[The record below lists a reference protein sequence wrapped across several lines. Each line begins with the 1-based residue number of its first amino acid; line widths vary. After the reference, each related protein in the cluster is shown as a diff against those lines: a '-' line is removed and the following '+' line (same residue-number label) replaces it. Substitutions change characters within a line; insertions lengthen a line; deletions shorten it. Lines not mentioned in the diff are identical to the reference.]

1 MKIGD
6 HLCVKIEDWTTEGRG
21 VARSEGRVIFVEG
34 ALPGDVC
41 EVEVRHI
48 KKNFVRARS
57 LRILS
62 DSPDRRIS
70 SEEEQEDDGADL
82 YALRPEAQRRWKKDY
97 IEQSMRRIGRV
108 ETRCTFL
115 PMPDTGYRNKVL
127 FRLNEK
133 GQLCRL
139 RRRSKERVAV
149 FHDPLVVPALQSTI
163 TSWNEKV
170 AAALTKNNQIEAVRA
185 VQLRVNSRGQ
195 LMLSLVLRPV
205 GSEVRQQIFDILN
218 PLLQPKVLCACETER
233 EGDVGLRKPIFFA
246 TNCRTLSETICGLQ
260 LSLSPNSF
268 FQVNSD
274 SVETLYRTALAYFPE
289 MTGKT
294 VLDLYCGTGVTSLLL
309 AKRGARVI
317 GVEAA
322 PSAVRDAK
330 KNARRN
336 AVRGAEFRCA
346 RVEQILPQ
354 LLEETEA
361 TEILLD
367 PPRAGLHKKALEA
380 LCTSNVQCIVYI
392 SCNPAT
398 LARDCGRLCESGFAV
413 ENLVGVDQFV
423 NTSNVEVVA
432 LLLREP

>member
-6 HLCVKIEDWTTEGRG
+6 HVRVKITDWTTEGRG
-21 VARSEGRVIFVEG
+21 VARSEGRVLFVEG

-41 EVEVRHI
+41 EVEVRLI
-48 KKNFVRARS
+48 KKNFVRART

-70 SEEEQEDDGADL
+70 SAEEQEDDGADL

-97 IEQSMRRIGRV
+97 IEQSMRRIGGL
-108 ETRCTFL
+108 ETDCEFV

-139 RRRSKERVAV
+139 RRRSKERIAV
-149 FHDPLVVPALQSTI
+149 FRDPLVVPALQSTI
-163 TSWNEKV
+163 AHWNDAV
-170 AAALTKNNQIEAVRA
+170 AATLVQQNQEDAVRA
-185 VQLRVNSRGQ
+185 VQLRVNSAGH
-195 LMLSLVLRPV
+195 LMVSLILRPV
-205 GSEVRQQIFDILN
+205 VPQRRRQIFDVLH
-218 PLLQPKVLCACETER
+218 PLLQPEVLCACETAR
-233 EGDVGLRKPIFFA
+233 EGDVALQNPLYFA
-246 TNCRTLSETICGLQ
+246 TNQRMLSETICGLQ
-260 LSLSPNSF
+260 LSLSPASF
-268 FQVNSD
+268 FQVNRD
-274 SVETLYRTALAYFPE
+274 SVEMLYQIALAFFSE
-289 MTGKT
+289 GTGKT
-294 VLDLYCGTGVTSLLL
+294 ILDLYCGTGVTSLLL

-317 GVEAA
+317 GVEVE

-336 AVRGAEFRCA
+336 AVQGAEFRCA

-354 LLEETEA
+354 LLEESKA

-367 PPRAGLHKKALEA
+367 PPRAGLHKKAVEA
-380 LCTSNVQCIVYI
+380 LCASGAQRIVYI

-398 LARDCGRLCESGFAV
+398 LARDCGRLCESGFV
-413 ENLVGVDQFV
+413 VKSLVGVDQFV
-423 NTSNVEVVA
+423 NTSNVETVC
-432 LLLREP
+432 LLTRNQ